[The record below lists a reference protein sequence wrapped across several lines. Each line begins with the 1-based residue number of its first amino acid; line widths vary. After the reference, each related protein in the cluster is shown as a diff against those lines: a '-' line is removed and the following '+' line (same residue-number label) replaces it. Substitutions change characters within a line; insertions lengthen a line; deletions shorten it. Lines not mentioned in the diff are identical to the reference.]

1 MRLSTPHLLAALSPL
16 LCLVAC
22 GSGDEGANN
31 EDAPALAYCARQV
44 TSADGKVVEYA
55 EIDAYGDRLQ
65 ATSDEDGFIIYLSSL
80 TRDESGR
87 TVGFTSRY
95 GDRDGLKTLTTGQ
108 VSRDRSARTELT
120 TSEVVSYRDGSE
132 TSRAPGLRTERVY
145 RDAAM
150 TQLISERTRDA
161 DGTLVRENLHQW
173 EEGNKQPTRSTLW
186 TIGDEGPAV
195 ISRTFDA
202 RGCVITETRGV
213 TSSSQLDVDETCRLL
228 RRSTTFPSDPARV
241 EETTWTYDA
250 QGRALK
256 RAQIL
261 AIQGA
266 ELSAETVEYD
276 WTVRPRGGLIRRTVS
291 QRERV
296 DGIATTIEGRY
307 DATARTFTRVEQHGQ
322 APISTT
328 VETFNAQDMLT
339 RACVTLPGSDER
351 CATTEYLQTCDP
363 DLGGFA
369 YLIAP

>member
-1 MRLSTPHLLAALSPL
+1 MRLSTPLLLAALSPL

-22 GSGDEGANN
+22 GSDDEDANT
-31 EDAPALAYCARQV
+31 DAPALAYCARQV
-44 TSADGKVVEYA
+44 TSASGEVVEYA

-65 ATSDEDGFIIYLSSL
+65 ATSDEGGFIIYLNTLS
-80 TRDESGR
+80 RDESGR

-95 GDRDGLKTLTTGQ
+95 GDKDSLKTLTTGQ

-120 TSEVVSYRDGSE
+120 TSEIVSYRNGSE

-173 EEGNKQPTRSTLW
+173 EEGNKHPTRSTLW
-186 TIGDEGPAV
+186 SFGDEGPAV

-213 TSSSQLDVDETCRLL
+213 TSSSQLEVDETCRLL

-250 QGRALK
+250 QGRVLK
-256 RAQIL
+256 RAQKL
-261 AIQGA
+261 TIQGD

-276 WTVRPRGGLIRRTVS
+276 WMVRPRVGLIRRTVS

-307 DATARTFTRVEQHGQ
+307 DASARTFTRVEQHGQ
-322 APISTT
+322 ALISTT
-328 VETFNAQDMLT
+328 VESFNEQDMLT
-339 RACVTLPGSDER
+339 RACVTLSGSDEQ
-351 CATTEYLQTCDP
+351 CAKTEYLQTCDP
-363 DLGGFA
+363 GLGGFA